1 MARFEPRRKGGG
13 FGSFLFWLLAAG
25 AVAGIFVFAF
35 FSSAISRPGPS
46 QAETA
51 FVVERGASG
60 ASIAEAL
67 QDQNL
72 ITDSLLFRIANR
84 IYAKSDTLQAGE
96 YNIPAGASVRDIVEM
111 ISGGDALLH
120 AITFP
125 EGITIDGV
133 MRTLAASD
141 VLTGDMPAAPPE
153 GISPAAQQ
161 AYLRSAHRTPAAPP
175 EGSILPDTYHV
186 ERGMTRAALLQQMRD
201 AHDEAV
207 AEIWAR
213 RAPNLPITTPEQLV
227 NLASIVERETGVA
240 AERPIVAGVFINRLR
255 RPMRLETDPT
265 IIYGVCKRHPDRC
278 RDGRLIDAQ
287 GNRRTIRASEIAMDT
302 GYNTYRIDGLPPTP
316 ISNPGRAALEATANP
331 AQTNAIFFVA
341 DGTGGHIFADTLAEH
356 QRNVARWREIEAER
370 LAAERAG
377 R

>member
-67 QDQNL
+67 RDQNL
-72 ITDSLLFRIANR
+72 ITDPLLFRIANR

-141 VLTGDMPAAPPE
+141 VLTGDM
-153 GISPAAQQ
+153 
-161 AYLRSAHRTPAAPP
+161 PAAPP

>member
-1 MARFEPRRKGGG
+1 MARFEPRRRSGG
-13 FGSFLFWLLAAG
+13 FGSFLFWLLAAA

-46 QAETA
+46 TQDTA

-60 ASIAEAL
+60 ASIAAAL
-67 QDQNL
+67 QEQNL
-72 ITDSLLFRIANR
+72 ITDPLLFRIANR
-84 IYAKSDTLQAGE
+84 LHAQSDTLQAGE
-96 YNIPAGASVRDIVEM
+96 YNIPAGASVKEIVEM
-111 ISGGDALLH
+111 ISGGEALQHSL
-120 AITFP
+120 TFP

-133 MRTLAASD
+133 MRILRESE
-141 VLTGDMPAAPPE
+141 VLTGEMPE
-153 GISPAAQQ
+153 
-161 AYLRSAHRTPAAPP
+161 APP

-186 ERGMTRAALLQQMRD
+186 QRGMTRAALLQQMRD

-207 AEIWAR
+207 AEIWAG
-213 RAPNLPITTPEQLV
+213 RAQNLPITTPEQLV

-240 AERPIVAGVFINRLR
+240 SERPLVAGVFINRLR

-265 IIYGVCKRHPDRC
+265 IIYGVCKRYPDRC
-278 RDGRLIDAQ
+278 RDGRLVDAQ
-287 GNRRTIRASEIAMDT
+287 GNRRTIRASEIALDT

-341 DGTGGHIFADTLAEH
+341 DGTGGHIFAETLAEH